1 MRIAIMG
8 AGNVGGELGKGWAR
22 AGHTIVYGVP
32 NPSAAKHGAAAAAAG
47 GARVATVNE
56 AARNADATVLAVP
69 WAAVSKVIAA
79 CKPLKGRLI
88 LDATNPLAFGA
99 DGLSLTVGFST
110 SGGETVAAQ
119 APGAY
124 VFKTMNQVGFAVMA
138 DCAGYPARPVM
149 FVAGDD
155 AAHKT
160 TVFGLVADLGFT
172 PRDAGPLDRS
182 RLLEPYAML
191 WIEQTMLH
199 GGSPAAAFALVD
211 KEPVS

>member
-22 AGHTIVYGVP
+22 AGHTVVYGVTDP
-32 NPSAAKHGAAAAAAG
+32 DAGKHAVLAAG
-47 GARVATVNE
+47 GARITTVAE
-56 AARNADATVLAVP
+56 AARDTDAIVLAVP
-69 WAAVSKVIAA
+69 WVAVPDVIAN
-79 CKPLKGRLI
+79 CGPLEGRLI

-99 DGLSLTVGFST
+99 EGLALTLGFST
-110 SGGETVAAQ
+110 SGGETVAAL
-119 APGAY
+119 APGAF
-124 VFKTMNQVGFAVMA
+124 VFKTMNQVGFAVMS
-138 DCAGYPARPVM
+138 DTIGYLSKPVM

-155 AAHKT
+155 ASHKAI
-160 TVFGLVADLGFT
+160 VFGLVADLGFA

-199 GGSPAAAFALVD
+199 GGSPVAAFALLD